1 MDAPPSSVTHAITL
15 KGARITWAILAGIKT
30 VENRSIRLQ
39 PGWVALHTGVGKLD
53 ARRSEEIAALC
64 PGIPAEANLPHGALV
79 GAMFVDR
86 AVSVEHCRGSP
97 AEAWASGPVCNVISK
112 VVELDEPIEAKGALG
127 LWKVDADILPRLQT
141 ALAGPPVR
149 TNDASRMPPPG
160 CTVPIPKRVR
170 PTTADSSGGSA
181 SSSNKKSKVSSSGA
195 TGMTLDAYFVTAK
208 AAASS
213 TAAELAGAMGSAA
226 ATAAAPPPPPPL
238 DGATGSA
245 AATAAAPPPPPP
257 LQPPHST
264 GATAVAAPEPRSMAM
279 LVDRLQHMVPSV
291 SAERAE
297 AALEA
302 CGRDLSR
309 AASAIRLG
317 EL

>member
-1 MDAPPSSVTHAITL
+1 MLFPYFRTGPVARSSRCERMDTLSSVTHAITL

-238 DGATGSA
+238 AGAMGSA
-245 AATAAAPPPPPP
+245 AARLLPHRHHHHCNHLTPRERPPSPR
-257 LQPPHST
+257 LSLGRWQCLWT
-264 GATAVAAPEPRSMAM
+264 GCTHGPQRQRRAGRG
-279 LVDRLQHMVPSV
+279 RL
-291 SAERAE
+291 
-297 AALEA
+297 
-302 CGRDLSR
+302 
-309 AASAIRLG
+309 
-317 EL
+317 

>member
-1 MDAPPSSVTHAITL
+1 MDTPSSVTHAITL

-226 ATAAAPPPPPPL
+226 ATAAAPP
-238 DGATGSA
+238 A
-245 AATAAAPPPPPP
+245 PPPPP